1 VSYGEGEVALLINRT
16 SHEAAAARKA
26 GDIATYEEKK
36 ALLEVLYRVYRGFG
50 TALDD
55 LEIERAIQSPL
66 QQIAKA
72 GKWVAIG
79 AGALLLLPYLTKL
92 RR

>member
-1 VSYGEGEVALLINRT
+1 MPLILAASRA
-16 SHEAAAARKA
+16 AAAARER
-26 GDIATYEEKK
+26 GDMPEYYRQKV
-36 ALLEVLYRVYRGFG
+36 LLEALNRLYRGFG
-50 TALDD
+50 TTEDALE
-55 LEIERAIQSPL
+55 LEKLQQSPM

-79 AGALLLLPYLTKL
+79 AGALLLLPYLTRL